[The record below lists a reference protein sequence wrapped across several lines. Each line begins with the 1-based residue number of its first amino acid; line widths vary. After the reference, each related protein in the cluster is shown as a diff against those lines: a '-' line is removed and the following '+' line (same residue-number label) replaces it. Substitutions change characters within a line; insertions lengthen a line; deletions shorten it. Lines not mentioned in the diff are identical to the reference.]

1 MTRGDFLL
9 QALQSANEP
18 LHISVDK
25 AADSAEVKTKMSGT
39 TIGLMVATASLIQR
53 IADELSAGPEGVA
66 ALIIYRDVISQA
78 FDRVMLDH
86 TH

>member
-9 QALQSANEP
+9 QALKSANEP

-25 AADSAEVKTKMSGT
+25 SADSAEVKTSMSGT
-39 TIGLMVATASLIQR
+39 SVGLMVATASLIQR

-66 ALIIYRDVISQA
+66 ALIIYRDIINQS
-78 FDRVMLDH
+78 FDRAMLDH